1 MSYFSMFPLVYYD
14 AKASGTNKVHTNLM
28 HRLKM
33 ISNTKESLMNFDYYD
48 VQDGDTPEI
57 ISFKYYGDVQY
68 HWTIL
73 YVNDITDYYSQWP
86 MTVQKFE
93 EFVHDKYDNPLD
105 THHYE
110 ITQTSGETTKII
122 DVGTNGGL
130 NSDYPSATDI
140 TNYQYEESLE
150 EQKRQIRLIQPKYI
164 EQFVREFERKLNES
178 V

>member
-1 MSYFSMFPLVYYD
+1 MSYFSMFPLLYYD
-14 AKASGTNKVHTNLM
+14 AKASGTNKVYTNLM
-28 HRLKM
+28 NRLKM

-57 ISFKYYGDVQY
+57 IAFKYYGDVRY

-93 EFVHDKYDNPLD
+93 EFVNDKYDNPMG
-105 THHYE
+105 THHFE

-122 DVGTNGGL
+122 DVGL
-130 NSDYPSATDI
+130 NSVDYPSATNI
-140 TNYQYEESLE
+140 SNYQYEESLE

-164 EQFVREFERKLNES
+164 EQFVKEFERKLNES